1 MDFHHQLKGAILD
14 AVEEGLIERDP
25 IGKAII
31 KGKKAESKKIQ
42 DFNQLKLHKRLSD
55 LDLGQKLNRERFILL
70 VAKTGMR
77 FSEVLATAPQ
87 NLNFSKQYHS
97 VNKTMDDKG
106 KADSCLQKI
115 NLPSEGSELIGAHY
129 SIFNIGEGACSGS
142 ADFRIR
148 KSI

>member
-106 KADSCLQKI
+106 KSGF
-115 NLPSEGSELIGAHY
+115 LPTKNQSSVR
-129 SIFNIGEGACSGS
+129 
-142 ADFRIR
+142 RIR
-148 KSI
+148 IDWRPLFNFQHW

>member
-77 FSEVLATAPQ
+77 FSEVLATAP
-87 NLNFSKQYHS
+87 
-97 VNKTMDDKG
+97 
-106 KADSCLQKI
+106 
-115 NLPSEGSELIGAHY
+115 
-129 SIFNIGEGACSGS
+129 
-142 ADFRIR
+142 
-148 KSI
+148 

>member
-1 MDFHHQLKGAILD
+1 MDFHHQLKGAIPD

-42 DFNQLKLHKRLSD
+42 DFNQLKLHKRLS
-55 LDLGQKLNRERFILL
+55 DLGQKLNRERFILL

-106 KADSCLQKI
+106 KSGF
-115 NLPSEGSELIGAHY
+115 LPTKNQFSVR
-129 SIFNIGEGACSGS
+129 
-142 ADFRIR
+142 RIR
-148 KSI
+148 IDWRPLFNFQHW